1 MRPPYAVVA
10 RQIRE
15 QRDGLDGFSQAH
27 LVGEDPVESLV
38 VAAHQPVESH
48 VLILS
53 QRVLQQERDPTLDV
67 RGLESV
73 SLGLQGTR
81 IPGEGVEDSAAL
93 ARRGFLF
100 LRHRGLVVTAE
111 GVHAGLI
118 LVLLLV
124 LLLDFVLL
132 DFVLFGFFQLFGFA
146 VAAAV
151 RSLLHLPVPPHQL
164 LDWNLRV
171 CGEVVHLLLVIVV
184 VTLGLRPSHLLFQ
197 SLLIVRIF
205 LVVFDLEIVVVVEG
219 LGGDWRGLPASLA
232 TLGRSRHSSGF
243 SDDVR
248 EGRLPGL
255 LTRRAR
261 GVHRR
266 GFVIL
271 DLDRLFENLGSLL
284 FLLRLLHLAIPAE

>member
-48 VLILS
+48 VLILP

-67 RGLESV
+67 RRLERV

-100 LRHRGLVVTAE
+100 LRHRGLVAAE
-111 GVHAGLI
+111 GVHTW
-118 LVLLLV
+118 LLLL
-124 LLLDFVLL
+124 LLLDFLIDFLL
-132 DFVLFGFFQLFGFA
+132 FIITFLLFGFFLLFA
-146 VAAAV
+146 AAAAV
-151 RSLLHLPVPPHQL
+151 RSFQLPVPPHQL

-171 CGEVVHLLLVIVV
+171 RGEVVHLLLVIVV
-184 VTLGLRPSHLLFQ
+184 VTLSLRPSHLLFQ
-197 SLLIVRIF
+197 SLLIVLLF
-205 LVVFDLEIVVVVEG
+205 LAVSDLEIVVVVEG

-232 TLGRSRHSSGF
+232 LLGRSSHSSGF

-271 DLDRLFENLGSLL
+271 DLDRLFGNLGSLL
-284 FLLRLLHLAIPAE
+284 FLLRLFHLAIPAE

>member
-1 MRPPYAVVA
+1 M
-10 RQIRE
+10 
-15 QRDGLDGFSQAH
+15 
-27 LVGEDPVESLV
+27 
-38 VAAHQPVESH
+38 
-48 VLILS
+48 LILP

-100 LRHRGLVVTAE
+100 LSHRGLVVAAE
-111 GVHAGLI
+111 GVHTGLV
-118 LVLLLV
+118 LLLLLDFLLLV
-124 LLLDFVLL
+124 LLFVVTFL
-132 DFVLFGFFQLFGFA
+132 LFGFFQIF
-146 VAAAV
+146 AAAV
-151 RSLLHLPVPPHQL
+151 RSLHLPVPPHQL

-171 CGEVVHLLLVIVV
+171 RGEVVHLLLVIVV
-184 VTLGLRPSHLLFQ
+184 VTLSLRPSHLLLQ
-197 SLLIVRIF
+197 SLLIVLFF
-205 LVVFDLEIVVVVEG
+205 LAVSDLEIVVVVEV
-219 LGGDWRGLPASLA
+219 LGGGRRGLPASLA
-232 TLGRSRHSSGF
+232 PLGRSSHSSGF
-243 SDDVR
+243 YDDFR

-271 DLDRLFENLGSLL
+271 DLDRLFGNLGSLL
-284 FLLRLLHLAIPAE
+284 FLLRLFHLAIPAE